1 MILTYRTH
9 SVSTSA
15 VSCLRLPQATLPLYF
30 FSSLPSSASGNHTI
44 IFFLLAAF
52 ECLRQPYHYIFSP
65 RCLRVPQATVP
76 LYFFS
81 SLPSSA
87 SGSHTIIFFLLAAFE
102 CLRQPYHYIFSP
114 RCLRVPQ
121 AAIQKLNITYW
132 Y

>member
-15 VSCLRLPQATLPLYF
+15 VSCLRVPQVTIPLYF

-44 IFFLLAAF
+44 IFF
-52 ECLRQPYHYIFSP
+52 P
-65 RCLRVPQATVP
+65 
-76 LYFFS
+76 
-81 SLPSSA
+81 
-87 SGSHTIIFFLLAAFE
+87 LAAFE

-121 AAIQKLNITYW
+121 AAIPLYFFSSLPSSASGSHPEIKYYLLVLISLLIDRVSSCSKFFSIRLQHLFI
-132 Y
+132 